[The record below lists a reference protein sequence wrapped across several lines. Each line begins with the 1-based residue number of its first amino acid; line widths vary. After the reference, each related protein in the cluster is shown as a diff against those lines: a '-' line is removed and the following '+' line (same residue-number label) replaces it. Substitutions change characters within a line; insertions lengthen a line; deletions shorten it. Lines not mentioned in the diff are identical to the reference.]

1 MLVPS
6 PARVCSELA
15 LVTSLARKKEE
26 GAGCGLLTSSFPFI
40 QLLGPFLALLYQQAD
55 ADSSKSGTAKL
66 NPSTQCTAQLV
77 LLSSSLH
84 GFSGDGGGGSL
95 K

>member
-15 LVTSLARKKEE
+15 AGDVIGKEE

-66 NPSTQCTAQLV
+66 NPSTQCTSQLV
-77 LLSSSLH
+77 LLSSSLRC
-84 GFSGDGGGGSL
+84 FSGDGGGGSL